1 VKIKGDKCMYK
12 KIVVPIMLLLF
23 VLQANN
29 LLFANENA
37 EAKTEVKTEV
47 TAEKETKAES
57 DIAVVA
63 EIEAKAAE
71 ASTEAVAE
79 TESKAEASTEAVA
92 ETESKAETSTE
103 AVAETEAKVE
113 AGTEAVA
120 EIEAKAVEASTE
132 AVAET
137 EAMAIAETEAKTEE
151 STKAASEKEVKAQES
166 TAAVAETEVKAEEGT
181 EAVAETENDVIATVN
196 GERII
201 RKDFDRR
208 MNVIKRMNKD
218 VTRSVQIQVV
228 NQLAKKV
235 LLKQFVEGQ
244 NIDVND
250 EEVQG
255 ELEKIKYFLESNPN
269 SNEKSMKEILEI
281 QGSNISE
288 LKDEV
293 RRTLA
298 LSKYLD
304 ERVSDD
310 EKRSYFEENK
320 SAFNDEKVKASHVLI
335 DTTKLKTDAE
345 LEKVRQKIEE
355 VKNEID
361 NGADFAEMA
370 KKYSTCPSAENGGDI
385 GFFQRKGS
393 IVEEFAKVAFS
404 MEVGEVSEPV
414 KSQFGYH
421 IIKVTDKEEG
431 KDVSYEDVADMV
443 DFVYMQIQTENILKG
458 LYEKAEI
465 EITL

>member
-1 VKIKGDKCMYK
+1 MYK
-12 KIVVPIMLLLF
+12 QIIVPIMLLLY

-37 EAKTEVKTEV
+37 EAKAEVKTAA
-47 TAEKETKAES
+47 TAEKETKAE
-57 DIAVVA
+57 AYTA
-63 EIEAKAAE
+63 
-71 ASTEAVAE
+71 
-79 TESKAEASTEAVA
+79 
-92 ETESKAETSTE
+92 

-120 EIEAKAVEASTE
+120 
-132 AVAET
+132 
-137 EAMAIAETEAKTEE
+137 KTEE
-151 STKAASEKEVKAQES
+151 STEAAAEKEVKAQES
-166 TAAVAETEVKAEEGT
+166 TATVAETEVKLEEGT

-196 GERII
+196 GEKII

-208 MNVIKRMNKD
+208 MNVIKRMNQD
-218 VTRSVQIQVV
+218 VTRSTQLQVV
-228 NQLAKKV
+228 NQLAQKV

-244 NIDVND
+244 NIDVSV

-255 ELEKIKYFLESNPN
+255 ELEKIRYFLKSNPN
-269 SNEKSMKEILEI
+269 NNEKSLEEILET
-281 QGSNISE
+281 QGSNISG
-288 LKDEV
+288 LKDEI

-320 SAFNDEKVKASHVLI
+320 SVFNDEKVKASHVLI

-345 LEKVRQKIEE
+345 LEKARQKIEE
-355 VKNEID
+355 VKNEIG

-370 KKYSTCPSAENGGDI
+370 RKYSTCPSAENGGDI

-393 IVEEFAKVAFS
+393 IVEEFAEVAFS
-404 MEVGEVSEPV
+404 MEVGGISEPV
-414 KSQFGYH
+414 KTQFGYH

-443 DFVYMQIQTENILKG
+443 DFVYMQIKTETILKG

>member
-1 VKIKGDKCMYK
+1 MYK
-12 KIVVPIMLLLF
+12 KIVVPVVLLLF
-23 VLQANN
+23 ILQTSN
-29 LLFANENA
+29 LLFANENT
-37 EAKTEVKTEV
+37 EAKEEVKTEATV
-47 TAEKETKAES
+47 EKETKAES
-57 DIAVVA
+57 DTAAVA
-63 EIEAKAAE
+63 ETEVKTE
-71 ASTEAVAE
+71 VGTEAVAE
-79 TESKAEASTEAVA
+79 TESKAEASSEAVA
-92 ETESKAETSTE
+92 ETET
-103 AVAETEAKVE
+103 
-113 AGTEAVA
+113 
-120 EIEAKAVEASTE
+120 
-132 AVAET
+132 
-137 EAMAIAETEAKTEE
+137 KTEE
-151 STKAASEKEVKAQES
+151 SKEAAAEKEVKAQES
-166 TAAVAETEVKAEEGT
+166 TAAVAETEVKSEEGT

-196 GERII
+196 GEKII

-208 MNVIKRMNKD
+208 VNVIKRMNQE

-244 NIDVND
+244 NIDVSD

-255 ELEKIKYFLESNPN
+255 ELEKVKYFLESNPN
-269 SNEKSMKEILEI
+269 SNEKSLEEILET
-281 QGSNISE
+281 QGSSISE

-310 EKRSYFEENK
+310 EKSIYFEANK
-320 SAFNDEKVKASHVLI
+320 SAFNGEKVKASHVLI

-345 LEKVRQKIEE
+345 LEKARQKIEE
-355 VKNEID
+355 VKKEID

-370 KKYSTCPSAENGGDI
+370 RKYSTCPSAENGGDI
-385 GFFQRKGS
+385 GFFKRKGS
-393 IVEEFAKVAFS
+393 LVEEFAEVAFS

-414 KSQFGYH
+414 KTQFGYH

-443 DFVYMQIQTENILKG
+443 DFVYMQLKTETILKG

>member
-1 VKIKGDKCMYK
+1 MYK
-12 KIVVPIMLLLF
+12 KIVVQIMLLLF

-37 EAKTEVKTEV
+37 EAKAEVKTEA

-57 DIAVVA
+57 DIA
-63 EIEAKAAE
+63 
-71 ASTEAVAE
+71 
-79 TESKAEASTEAVA
+79 
-92 ETESKAETSTE
+92 

-120 EIEAKAVEASTE
+120 ETEAITIAEKEAKTDGN
-132 AVAET
+132 
-137 EAMAIAETEAKTEE
+137 TEAKTE
-151 STKAASEKEVKAQES
+151 S
-166 TAAVAETEVKAEEGT
+166 KAEVRT
-181 EAVAETENDVIATVN
+181 EAVGDVKTEKKTNQDVVVIVN
-196 GERII
+196 GEKVS
-201 RKDFDRR
+201 RKDFDKR
-208 MNVIKRMNKD
+208 MNVIKRMNQD

-244 NIDVND
+244 NIDVSD
-250 EEVQG
+250 EEVQR
-255 ELEKIKYFLESNPN
+255 ELEKVKYFLESNPN
-269 SNEKSMKEILEI
+269 SNEKSLEEILET
-281 QGSNISE
+281 QGSSISE

-310 EKRSYFEENK
+310 EKSIYFEANK
-320 SAFNDEKVKASHVLI
+320 SAFNGEKVKASHVLI

-345 LEKVRQKIEE
+345 LEKAKQKIEE
-355 VKNEID
+355 VKKEID

-370 KKYSTCPSAENGGDI
+370 RKYSTCPSAENGGDI
-385 GFFQRKGS
+385 GFFKRKGS
-393 IVEEFAKVAFS
+393 LVEEFAEVAFS

-414 KSQFGYH
+414 KTQFGYH

-443 DFVYMQIQTENILKG
+443 DFVYMQLQTENILKG